1 MIAKNRVLSL
11 WSQNKKLSLRQFGP
25 ATAVAVLLLYCGI
38 DYCCTTAALYSS
50 TAAVQYTT
58 AVKYRYSMYYCTA
71 VYILCIYYIIQ
82 VFYNSSAVC
91 VYSVALCCTAQQSTV
106 LPVQYHTCT
115 VQQQHYS
122 SMYMSHCG
130 IVHRRKKPDPVHST
144 FYELSSTA
152 LYCCTYNTYIIRS
165 TV

>member
-50 TAAVQYTT
+50 TAAVHHGSEVSIQY
-58 AVKYRYSMYYCTA
+58 VLLYSSVYLVYYK
-71 VYILCIYYIIQ
+71 IQ